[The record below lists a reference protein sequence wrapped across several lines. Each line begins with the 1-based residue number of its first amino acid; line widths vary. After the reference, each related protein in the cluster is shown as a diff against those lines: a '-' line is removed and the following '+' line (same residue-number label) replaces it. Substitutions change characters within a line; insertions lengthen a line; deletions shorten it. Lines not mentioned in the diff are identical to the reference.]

1 MSDTQGEKDEAD
13 PILLPLLQDPMSLHI
28 VATDVVKPNEAV
40 TAQSDEAE
48 NDETEEPIVHASEEL
63 DAA

>member
-1 MSDTQGEKDEAD
+1 MSDTQGEKDEAG
-13 PILLPLLQDPMSLHI
+13 PIILP
-28 VATDVVKPNEAV
+28 TDVVKPNEAV
-40 TAQSDEAE
+40 TTQSDEAE